1 MSKYYFLGVAI
12 PSVEIGVE
20 PEISFSDFWYMLTQN
35 LSEKDLEAAKAV
47 RFLDDVYNIKAYWT
61 GGQLDPRGNLSQLA
75 LEEMLLP
82 DESTPQ
88 FVVDFLQKYDNQE
101 DRLKYFSAL
110 VAGYFKYEIPRLD
123 GFLKKYLQ
131 MEREIRLLLVGFRAK
146 MLGRDLFRE
155 LQFEDPNDD
164 FVAQIL
170 AQKDTKDFEP
180 PAAYSSLKPV
190 FERYYNEPLKLH
202 QALLEYKFNKI
213 EEMLGFEKFS
223 IDRILGTMI
232 QLIMAEK
239 WIELDH
245 EKGTQIIDRLVK
257 ESA

>member
-1 MSKYYFLGVAI
+1 MSKYYYLGIAI
-12 PSVEIGVE
+12 PFVEIGVE
-20 PEISFSDFWYMLTQN
+20 PEISFSDFWYMLVQN
-35 LSEKDLEAAKAV
+35 LSAKDLKAAKAV
-47 RFLDDVYNIKAYWT
+47 RFLDDIYNIKAYWT
-61 GGQLDPRGNLSQLA
+61 GDKLDPRGNLSQQR
-75 LEEMLLP
+75 LEEMLLSN
-82 DESTPQ
+82 ERAPQ
-88 FVVDFLQKYDNQE
+88 FIVDFLQKYESQE

-110 VAGYFKYEIPRLD
+110 VVGYFNYEIPRLD

-131 MEREIRLLLVGFRAK
+131 MEREIRLLMVGFRAK
-146 MLGRDLFRE
+146 MLNRDLFRE
-155 LQFEDPNDD
+155 LQFENPDDD

-180 PAAYSSLKPV
+180 PASYASLKPL
-190 FERYYNEPLKLH
+190 FEKYYEEPLKLH
-202 QALLEYKFNKI
+202 KALIEYKFNKI

-245 EKGTQIIDRLVK
+245 EQGTQMIDRLVK